1 MIDDDRIKAVATKI
15 VNARHTPLNIPY
27 GDVQLAL
34 FDHIS
39 ELKSMMEELAN
50 EAKDAVGGPE
60 LHAKEMALS
69 IYEDA
74 GNIADAILSLDKVIH
89 GMRIWM

>member
-1 MIDDDRIKAVATKI
+1 MTNDDRIKAVATKI
-15 VNARHTPLNIPY
+15 VNARHAPIHTPY
-27 GDVQLAL
+27 GDVQLAVL
-34 FDHIS
+34 NHMN
-39 ELKSMMEELAN
+39 ELKGMMEELAN
-50 EAKDAVGGPE
+50 EAKDAAGGPE

-74 GNIADAILSLDKVIH
+74 GNVADAILSLDKVIH

>member
-1 MIDDDRIKAVATKI
+1 MIDEDRIKTVATKI
-15 VNARHTPLNIPY
+15 VNARHAPIHTPY
-27 GDVQLAL
+27 GDVQLAVL
-34 FDHIS
+34 NHMN
-39 ELKSMMEELAN
+39 ELKGLMEELTN
-50 EAKDAVGGPE
+50 EAKYAAGGPE